1 MSHIWSKGAQVMINK
16 NFMACIIAKTDTS
29 LNVSAK
35 NVDGEY
41 VTQGYGNIGNFL
53 GFASGNGLD
62 YSGAG
67 QSMRLLF
74 GSGDS
79 SASID
84 DYKLES
90 LLTDYSVLTHSKTSI
105 GAYDTLCT
113 VFSRTIQA
121 NSNITIKEYGI
132 VSVSSSG
139 DALLLARE
147 VLSEPVTLQ
156 PGEKHT
162 FTMTISLE

>member
-1 MSHIWSKGAQVMINK
+1 MITK

-29 LNVSAK
+29 LNVSARK
-35 NVDGEY
+35 VNGEY
-41 VTQGYGNIGNFL
+41 VTQSYGNISNFL
-53 GFASGNGLD
+53 GFASNNGLD
-62 YSGAG
+62 YSAG

-90 LLTDYSVLTHSKTSI
+90 LITDYSVLAHSKTSI
-105 GAYDTLCT
+105 GTYDTLCT

-121 NSNITIKEYGI
+121 NSNITIKEYAI
-132 VSVSSSG
+132 VSVDNSG
-139 DALLLARE
+139 NALLLARE
-147 VLSEPVTLQ
+147 VLPEPVTLQ

>member
-1 MSHIWSKGAQVMINK
+1 MINK
-16 NFMACIIAKTDTS
+16 NFMACIIAKTDAS

-35 NVDGEY
+35 KVDGEY
-41 VTQGYGNIGNFL
+41 ITQGYGNIGNFL

-62 YSGAG
+62 YSAG

-84 DYKLES
+84 DYKLEN

-121 NSNITIKEYGI
+121 NTNITIKEYGI

-139 DALLLARE
+139 DALLLAHE
-147 VLSEPVTLQ
+147 VLPEPVTLQ
-156 PGEKHT
+156 SGEKHT

>member
-1 MSHIWSKGAQVMINK
+1 MINK
-16 NFMACIIAKTDTS
+16 NFMACIIAKIDAS

-35 NVDGEY
+35 KIDGEY
-41 VTQGYGNIGNFL
+41 ITQGYGNIGNFL

-62 YSGAG
+62 YSAGAG

-90 LLTDYSVLTHSKTSI
+90 LITDYSVLAHSKTSI

-113 VFSRTIQA
+113 VLSRTIQA
-121 NSNITIKEYGI
+121 NTSITIKEYGI

-139 DALLLARE
+139 DALLLAHE
-147 VLSEPVTLQ
+147 VLPEPVTLQ
-156 PGEKHT
+156 SGEKHT

>member
-1 MSHIWSKGAQVMINK
+1 MITK
-16 NFMACIIAKTDTS
+16 NFMACIIAKTDTN

-35 NVDGEY
+35 KVNGEY
-41 VTQGYGNIGNFL
+41 VTQGYGNISNFL
-53 GFASGNGLD
+53 GFASGNRLD
-62 YSGAG
+62 YSAG

-90 LLTDYSVLTHSKTSI
+90 LITDYSVLAHSKTSI
-105 GAYDTLCT
+105 GTYDTLCT

-121 NSNITIKEYGI
+121 NSNITIKEYAV
-132 VSVSSSG
+132 VSVNSSG
-139 DALLLARE
+139 DTLLLARE
-147 VLSEPVTLQ
+147 VLPEPVVLQ

>member
-1 MSHIWSKGAQVMINK
+1 MITK
-16 NFMACIIAKTDTS
+16 NYMACIIAKTDAQ

-35 NVDGEY
+35 KVDGEY
-41 VTQGYGNIGNFL
+41 ITQGHGNIGNFL
-53 GFASGNGLD
+53 NWVSGDGLD
-62 YSGAG
+62 YSSG

-74 GSGDS
+74 GSGNS
-79 SASID
+79 NASID

-90 LLTDYSVLTHSKTSI
+90 LVTDYSVLTHSKVSI
-105 GAYDTLCT
+105 GAYDTLCI

-121 NSNITIKEYGI
+121 NSDITIKEYGV
-132 VSVSSSG
+132 VSVSIGG

-147 VLSEPVTLQ
+147 ILPEPVVLQ
-156 PGEKHT
+156 PGAKHT

>member
-1 MSHIWSKGAQVMINK
+1 MITK

-29 LNVSAK
+29 LNVSARK
-35 NVDGEY
+35 VNGEY
-41 VTQGYGNIGNFL
+41 VTQGYGNISNFL

-62 YSGAG
+62 YSAG
-67 QSMRLLF
+67 QSMRLLL

-79 SASID
+79 NASID

-90 LLTDYSVLTHSKTSI
+90 LITDYSVLAHSKTSI
-105 GAYDTLCT
+105 GTYDTLCT

-121 NSNITIKEYGI
+121 NSNITIKEYAV
-132 VSVSSSG
+132 VSVDNSG
-139 DALLLARE
+139 NTLLLARE
-147 VLSEPVTLQ
+147 VLPEPVVLQ

>member
-1 MSHIWSKGAQVMINK
+1 MINK

-35 NVDGEY
+35 NVEGEY
-41 VTQGYGNIGNFL
+41 ITQGYGNIGNFL

-62 YSGAG
+62 YSAG

-74 GSGDS
+74 GSGGS

-90 LLTDYSVLTHSKTSI
+90 LLTDYSVLAHSKTSI

-113 VFSRTIQA
+113 IFSRTIQA
-121 NSNITIKEYGI
+121 NTNITIKEYGI
-132 VSVSSSG
+132 VSVSSGG

-147 VLSEPVTLQ
+147 VLPEPVTLQ
-156 PGEKHT
+156 SGEKHT

>member
-1 MSHIWSKGAQVMINK
+1 MITK
-16 NFMACIIAKTDTS
+16 NFMACIISKTDTS

-35 NVDGEY
+35 KVDGEY
-41 VTQGYGNIGNFL
+41 ITQGYGNIGNFL
-53 GFASGNGLD
+53 GLASGNGLD

-74 GSGDS
+74 GSGNS

-84 DYKLES
+84 DYKLEN
-90 LLTDYSVLTHSKTSI
+90 LITDYSVLTHSKTSI
-105 GAYDTLCT
+105 GTYDTLCT
-113 VFSRTIQA
+113 VFSRTIEA
-121 NSNITIKEYGI
+121 NSNITIKEYGV
-132 VSVSSSG
+132 VSVDNNG
-139 DALLLARE
+139 NTLLLARE
-147 VLSEPVTLQ
+147 VLPEPVVLQ

>member
-1 MSHIWSKGAQVMINK
+1 MITK
-16 NFMACIIAKTDTS
+16 NFMACIIAKTDTN

-35 NVDGEY
+35 KVNGEY
-41 VTQGYGNIGNFL
+41 VTQRYGNISNFL

-62 YSGAG
+62 YSAG

-79 SASID
+79 SASVD

-90 LLTDYSVLTHSKTSI
+90 LVTDYSALAHSKTSI
-105 GAYDTLCT
+105 GTYDTLCT
-113 VFSRTIQA
+113 IFSRTIEA
-121 NSNITIKEYGI
+121 NSNITIKECGV
-132 VSVSSSG
+132 VSVDNSG
-139 DALLLARE
+139 NTLLLARE
-147 VLSEPVTLQ
+147 VLPEPVTLQ

>member
-1 MSHIWSKGAQVMINK
+1 MITK

-62 YSGAG
+62 YSAG

-79 SASID
+79 NASID

-90 LLTDYSVLTHSKTSI
+90 LLTDYSVLAHSKTSI
-105 GAYDTLCT
+105 GTYDTLCT

-121 NSNITIKEYGI
+121 NFNITIKEYGI

-139 DALLLARE
+139 DALLLAHE
-147 VLSEPVTLQ
+147 ILPEPVVLQ

>member
-1 MSHIWSKGAQVMINK
+1 MINK
-16 NFMACIIAKTDTS
+16 NFMACIIAKTDAS

-35 NVDGEY
+35 KVDGEY
-41 VTQGYGNIGNFL
+41 ITQGYGNIGNFL

-62 YSGAG
+62 YSAG

-84 DYKLES
+84 DYKLEN
-90 LLTDYSVLTHSKTSI
+90 LLTDYSVLAHSKTSI

-121 NSNITIKEYGI
+121 NTSITIKEYGI

-147 VLSEPVTLQ
+147 VLPEPVTLQ
-156 PGEKHT
+156 SGEKHT

>member
-1 MSHIWSKGAQVMINK
+1 MINK
-16 NFMACIIAKTDTS
+16 NFMACIIAKTDAS

-35 NVDGEY
+35 KVDGEY
-41 VTQGYGNIGNFL
+41 ITQGYGNIGNFL
-53 GFASGNGLD
+53 SWASGNGLD
-62 YSGAG
+62 YSAG

-90 LLTDYSVLTHSKTSI
+90 LLTDYSVLAHSKTSI
-105 GAYDTLCT
+105 GEYDTLCT
-113 VFSRTIQA
+113 IFSRTIQA
-121 NSNITIKEYGI
+121 NTNITIKEYGI
-132 VSVSSSG
+132 VSVSSGG

-147 VLSEPVTLQ
+147 VLPEPVVLQ

>member
-1 MSHIWSKGAQVMINK
+1 
-16 NFMACIIAKTDTS
+16 MACIISKTDTS

-35 NVDGEY
+35 KVDGEY
-41 VTQGYGNIGNFL
+41 ITQGYGNIGNFL

-74 GSGDS
+74 GSGNS

-84 DYKLES
+84 DYKLEN
-90 LLTDYSVLTHSKTSI
+90 LITDYSVLTHSKTSI
-105 GAYDTLCT
+105 GTYDTLCT
-113 VFSRTIQA
+113 VFSRTIEA
-121 NSNITIKEYGI
+121 NSNITIKEYGV
-132 VSVSSSG
+132 VSVDNNG
-139 DALLLARE
+139 NTLLLARE
-147 VLSEPVTLQ
+147 VLPEPVVLQ

>member
-1 MSHIWSKGAQVMINK
+1 MINK
-16 NFMACIIAKTDTS
+16 NFMACIIAKIDTS

-35 NVDGEY
+35 KVDGEY
-41 VTQGYGNIGNFL
+41 ITQGYGNIGNFL

-62 YSGAG
+62 YSAG

-84 DYKLES
+84 DYKLEN

-121 NSNITIKEYGI
+121 NTNITIKEYGI

-139 DALLLARE
+139 DALLLAHE
-147 VLSEPVTLQ
+147 VLPEPVTLQ
-156 PGEKHT
+156 SGEKHT

>member
-1 MSHIWSKGAQVMINK
+1 M
-16 NFMACIIAKTDTS
+16 IAKTDTQ

-35 NVDGEY
+35 KVDGEY

-62 YSGAG
+62 YSAG
-67 QSMRLLF
+67 QSMRLLL

-90 LLTDYSVLTHSKTSI
+90 LITDYSVLTHSKTSI
-105 GAYDTLCT
+105 GTYDTLCT
-113 VFSRTIQA
+113 VFSRTIEA
-121 NSNITIKEYGI
+121 NSNIIIKEYGV
-132 VSVSSSG
+132 VSTDTSG
-139 DALLLARE
+139 NTLLLTRE
-147 VLSEPVTLQ
+147 VLPEPVVLQ

-162 FTMTISLE
+162 FTMTIGLE

>member
-1 MSHIWSKGAQVMINK
+1 MITK
-16 NFMACIIAKTDTS
+16 NFMACIIAQTDTN

-35 NVDGEY
+35 KVDGEY
-41 VTQGYGNIGNFL
+41 ITQRYGNISNFL
-53 GFASGNGLD
+53 GYESSNGLD
-62 YSGAG
+62 YSAG

-74 GSGDS
+74 GSGNS

-90 LLTDYSVLTHSKTSI
+90 LITDYSVLAHSKTSI
-105 GAYDTLCT
+105 GTYDTLCT

-121 NSNITIKEYGI
+121 NSNITIKEYAI
-132 VSVSSSG
+132 VGVDNSG
-139 DALLLARE
+139 NALLLARE
-147 VLSEPVTLQ
+147 VLPEPVVLQ

>member
-1 MSHIWSKGAQVMINK
+1 MITK
-16 NFMACIIAKTDTS
+16 NYMACIIAKTDAQ

-35 NVDGEY
+35 KVDGEY
-41 VTQGYGNIGNFL
+41 ITQGYGNIGNFL
-53 GFASGNGLD
+53 NWVSGDGLD
-62 YSGAG
+62 YSSG

-74 GSGDS
+74 GSGNS
-79 SASID
+79 NASID

-90 LLTDYSVLTHSKTSI
+90 LVTDYSVLTHSKVSI
-105 GAYDTLCT
+105 GAYDTVCT

-121 NSNITIKEYGI
+121 NSNITIKEYGV
-132 VSVSSSG
+132 VSVSSGG

-147 VLSEPVTLQ
+147 VLPEPVVLQ

>member
-1 MSHIWSKGAQVMINK
+1 MITK
-16 NFMACIIAKTDTS
+16 NFMACIIAKMDTN

-35 NVDGEY
+35 KVDGEY
-41 VTQGYGNIGNFL
+41 ITQSYGTISNFL

-62 YSGAG
+62 YSAD

-84 DYKLES
+84 DYKLEN
-90 LLTDYSVLTHSKTSI
+90 LVTDYSVLAHSKTSI
-105 GAYDTLCT
+105 GTYDTLCT

-121 NSNITIKEYGI
+121 NSNITIKEYAV
-132 VSVSSSG
+132 VSVSSNG
-139 DALLLARE
+139 DALLFARE
-147 VLSEPVTLQ
+147 VLPEPVVLQ

>member
-1 MSHIWSKGAQVMINK
+1 MITK
-16 NFMACIIAKTDTS
+16 NFMACIIAKTDTN

-35 NVDGEY
+35 KVNGEY
-41 VTQGYGNIGNFL
+41 VTQGYGNISNFL
-53 GFASGNGLD
+53 GFLSGNGLD
-62 YSGAG
+62 YSAG

-90 LLTDYSVLTHSKTSI
+90 LITDYSVLAHSKTSI
-105 GAYDTLCT
+105 GTYDTLCT
-113 VFSRTIQA
+113 IFSRTIEA
-121 NSNITIKEYGI
+121 NANITIKEYG
-132 VSVSSSG
+132 VVGVDNSG
-139 DALLLARE
+139 NTLLLARE
-147 VLSEPVTLQ
+147 VLPEPVVLQ
-156 PGEKHT
+156 PGEKYT

>member
-1 MSHIWSKGAQVMINK
+1 MITK
-16 NFMACIIAKTDTS
+16 NFMACVVAKTDTS

-35 NVDGEY
+35 KVDGEY
-41 VTQGYGNIGNFL
+41 ITQGYGNIGNFL
-53 GFASGNGLD
+53 SFVSGNGLD
-62 YSGAG
+62 YSAG
-67 QSMRLLF
+67 QSMRLLL

-84 DYKLES
+84 DYKLGS
-90 LLTDYSVLTHSKTSI
+90 LVTDYSVLTHSKVSI
-105 GAYDTLCT
+105 GTYDTLCT
-113 VFSRTIQA
+113 VLSRTIQA
-121 NSNITIKEYGI
+121 SSNITIKEYGV

-147 VLSEPVTLQ
+147 VLPESVVLQ

-162 FTMTISLE
+162 FTMTIGLE